1 MPSKPSIDKGK
12 RKGGVVIINVGS
24 AVRVTTSILLRGV
37 ASKELSSNILFKGR
51 KGFFLT
57 KESISSRLVLF
68 IILEEL
74 LRF

>member
-1 MPSKPSIDKGK
+1 VGLT
-12 RKGGVVIINVGS
+12 VEVI
-24 AVRVTTSILLRGV
+24 TSVLLRGV

-57 KESISSRLVLF
+57 RESIGPRSVSS

-74 LRF
+74 LYFRILLLRVLVSLSN